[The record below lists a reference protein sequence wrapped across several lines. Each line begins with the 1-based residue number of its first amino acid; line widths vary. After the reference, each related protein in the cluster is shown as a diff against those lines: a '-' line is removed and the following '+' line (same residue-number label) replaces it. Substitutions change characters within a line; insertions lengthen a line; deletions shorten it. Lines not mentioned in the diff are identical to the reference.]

1 MHHGKIA
8 YTSFHITWKWRN
20 CPVQSQPLLLILHF
34 TRSDSIFLSQA
45 TSGKNCK
52 RRNTKEQLLQ
62 CVSFRIACT
71 SIDFVFKSLKSAL
84 HVFHCSIGY
93 FWYSISCKLW
103 NIIELKV
110 NWQIWISAKAVNYLR
125 DGPCCCLR
133 VLQRL
138 EEKKKTEERREPTV
152 DVHSSGRQV
161 GTPQLKFY
169 STATSLA
176 GSKHSPILKQS
187 DFTWPVKQRITT
199 SAK

>member
-1 MHHGKIA
+1 MELFIPCIILKVTTSQTNSILYYGAMHHGKIA

-138 EEKKKTEERREPTV
+138 EEKKKNRR
-152 DVHSSGRQV
+152 
-161 GTPQLKFY
+161 
-169 STATSLA
+169 TAWTDSRCAL
-176 GSKHSPILKQS
+176 
-187 DFTWPVKQRITT
+187 
-199 SAK
+199 